1 VTSQTTLAGPVEY
14 AGVGIHTGEK
24 GRVRVCPAPA
34 DYGIRFL
41 VQGEEVPALAE
52 HVVSTQRCTVLG
64 SPHRSVS
71 VATVEHLM
79 AALYGLGI
87 DNARV
92 EVEGPEVPILDG
104 SVLPFVEGLLSAGV
118 REQDAPVRWLCLSEP
133 IWLRPAE
140 PSQALALPA
149 DRLMV
154 TAATDFRQTAD
165 DEGSPL
171 RGSCVYSFAFL
182 TEDREGGGGGAL
194 WRAAPATGAGP
205 RGRPPGTEHR
215 VPARA
220 ERGEGAA
227 AAFAR
232 ELAPA
237 RTFCF
242 QEEVAAL
249 LEAGIGLGGSVENT
263 VVITDTGTSTP
274 LRFADEMTRH
284 KTLDLLGDLALVG
297 GRLVAHVIAM
307 RAGHTLHVA
316 MASAIRAQLA
326 AQVSGGG
333 PALIPG

>member
-71 VATVEHLM
+71 VATIEHLM

-104 SVLPFVEGLLSAGV
+104 SVLPFVEGLLSVGV
-118 REQDAPVRWLCLSEP
+118 RAQDAPVRWLCLAEP

-149 DRLMV
+149 DRLLV
-154 TAATDFRQTAD
+154 TAATDFRRTGD

-171 RGSCVYSFAFL
+171 RGSCVYTFAFL
-182 TEDREGGGGGAL
+182 TERREGGD
-194 WRAAPATGAGP
+194 R
-205 RGRPPGTEHR
+205 RPPGTEHR

-227 AAFAR
+227 ATFAR

-249 LEAGIGLGGSVENT
+249 LKAGIGLGGSVENT
-263 VVITDTGTSTP
+263 VVIADTGTSTP

-326 AQVSGGG
+326 ARVSGGG
-333 PALIPG
+333 PVRVPG